1 MISRIRPGLF
11 ACVPEGVPLVAGL
24 EDQVAG
30 PGLDHIVAEQAPIWP
45 SRSKLYSSSR
55 VCRCSRAA
63 SARGDIGCSTS
74 EEPLAVFGPPAS
86 WRSIE
91 DSGERLEAAL
101 RALYGY
107 YARLQP
113 LVENIQRDAP
123 MLPILHEMSAYRVRY
138 LEDGRELLLEGW
150 PAVDTRGRGF
160 AARSATPR
168 LSHLV

>member
-1 MISRIRPGLF
+1 M
-11 ACVPEGVPLVAGL
+11 
-24 EDQVAG
+24 
-30 PGLDHIVAEQAPIWP
+30 
-45 SRSKLYSSSR
+45 
-55 VCRCSRAA
+55 CRCSGAA

-123 MLPILHEMSAYRVRY
+123 MLPILREMSAYRVRY
-138 LEDGRELLLEGW
+138 LEDGRELLLERW